1 MGMTPEQVFE
11 QIATLLD
18 DSEISAEDAMKICS
32 AICIG
37 ICMDS
42 NKPKQVYIQ
51 YMSDAWNHFS
61 NHRKEE
67 LTLCQ

>member
-1 MGMTPEQVFE
+1 
-11 QIATLLD
+11 
-18 DSEISAEDAMKICS
+18 
-32 AICIG
+32 
-37 ICMDS
+37 MDS

-67 LTLCQ
+67 LTHANEERLQ